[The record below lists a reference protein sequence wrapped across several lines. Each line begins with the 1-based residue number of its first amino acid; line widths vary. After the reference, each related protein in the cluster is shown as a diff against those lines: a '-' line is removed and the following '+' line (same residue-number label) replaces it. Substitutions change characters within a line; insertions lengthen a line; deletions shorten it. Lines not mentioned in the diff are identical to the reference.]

1 MVSLSDYNWRVNVHR
16 LAAMAGKLM
25 TERPDAVV
33 VGSGPNGLAAA
44 IRLAQSGKNV
54 LVLEASAEPG
64 GALQSDAT
72 SDPGF
77 IHDRFAAVFPLT
89 IASPFYSKL
98 DLESYGLAWAQP
110 QFPLAHPFD
119 EGEAILF
126 SQSIELTAAELAS
139 DQTAY
144 LELMQPLVTSVH
156 RLLPALLAS
165 PQKMRPSR
173 DLLRFGLL
181 ALRSARGLASSY
193 FHEDSSQ
200 ALFAGHAAHS
210 VLPLTAPMSA
220 GFGLVLALLGH
231 TTGWPIVRG
240 GTSNLARALVA
251 LATSLGVRFE
261 FNRLVRTM
269 SDIPPTRAIL
279 FDTSPNQLAQIA
291 AAQLPASFIR
301 RLRRHRNGP
310 GVFKIDYSLS
320 APVPWRDPRCLLA
333 GTLHLGGTMLEIVRS
348 ESEAT
353 AGRIAERPFVIA
365 SQPSLFDPSRAPVG
379 QHTFWA
385 YCHVPFNS
393 RVDMTDRIERQI
405 ERFGP
410 GFRDVINSRHISSPQ
425 QLAAANPNLVGGT
438 INGGVQDIF
447 TYLQWFLARPGPY
460 ETPNP
465 AIFQCSAAT
474 PPGGGVHG
482 MAGVHAAD
490 RVLSQW
496 FQETERTPSIRAV

>member
-1 MVSLSDYNWRVNVHR
+1 
-16 LAAMAGKLM
+16 
-25 TERPDAVV
+25 
-33 VGSGPNGLAAA
+33 
-44 IRLAQSGKNV
+44 
-54 LVLEASAEPG
+54 
-64 GALQSDAT
+64 
-72 SDPGF
+72 
-77 IHDRFAAVFPLT
+77 
-89 IASPFYSKL
+89 
-98 DLESYGLAWAQP
+98 
-110 QFPLAHPFD
+110 
-119 EGEAILF
+119 
-126 SQSIELTAAELAS
+126 
-139 DQTAY
+139 
-144 LELMQPLVTSVH
+144 
-156 RLLPALLAS
+156 
-165 PQKMRPSR
+165 
-173 DLLRFGLL
+173 
-181 ALRSARGLASSY
+181 
-193 FHEDSSQ
+193 
-200 ALFAGHAAHS
+200 
-210 VLPLTAPMSA
+210 
-220 GFGLVLALLGH
+220 
-231 TTGWPIVRG
+231 
-240 GTSNLARALVA
+240 
-251 LATSLGVRFE
+251 
-261 FNRLVRTM
+261 
-269 SDIPPTRAIL
+269 
-279 FDTSPNQLAQIA
+279 
-291 AAQLPASFIR
+291 
-301 RLRRHRNGP
+301 
-310 GVFKIDYSLS
+310 
-320 APVPWRDPRCLLA
+320 
-333 GTLHLGGTMLEIVRS
+333 MLEIVRS

-385 YCHVPFNS
+385 YCHVPFSS